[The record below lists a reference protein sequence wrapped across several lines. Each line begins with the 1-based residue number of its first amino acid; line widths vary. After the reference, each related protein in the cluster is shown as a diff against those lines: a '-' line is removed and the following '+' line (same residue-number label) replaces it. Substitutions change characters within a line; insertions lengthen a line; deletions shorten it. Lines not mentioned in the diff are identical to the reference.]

1 MKILNIIFL
10 NLIFVV
16 ALSAQCFDADASIWV
31 DTWTSC
37 EESANPK
44 AEYGN
49 GHWIQY
55 NFGSVRKLSN
65 SWVWNTNDPAR
76 LNQGFNQVQI
86 DYSSDGVNW
95 TNYGEMTFPMAAGDA
110 VYGGFPGPILVDIEA
125 QYVLVT
131 ALSNHGHSSCSGIA
145 EIKFNLLPDGAV
157 GSPPEDDEEEE
168 EEEECAAIEE
178 FYIED
183 VTETE
188 AYIAW
193 EYEGEEE
200 VSFNF
205 EYGTDDAEWTS
216 ITVEEAEIF
225 LENLTPF
232 TTYEFTITIECE
244 GELLS
249 SEVGEFTTGE
259 GEEDDGEEEG
269 ECCIPEEV
277 IIDEVTAYETYLYWE
292 CEEEIEG
299 EMLFIFEI
307 REEGGD
313 WVIVETEEYDIFIDE
328 QLEPNT
334 TYEVRVGVECEGEMN
349 YSAISS
355 FTTLEDDEEDE
366 FECGQIEDIW
376 LEDITETEAF
386 IEWEGHENYDFY
398 LVRYQIKGEDDW
410 EEVETDEPEIFLEDL
425 EQGYEYELSIGVLC
439 EDKIVWSEFFY
450 FYTIPDVLPTT
461 NISNVISEKQKML
474 KLYPNPTNGK
484 FAFDYQT
491 DAKDILNY
499 SITDLTGRV
508 LARNV
513 TKIKNGL
520 NTVLIDLSNFPDGV
534 YYLNTL
540 TLDQRTRIS
549 KKVVKVMR

>member
-1 MKILNIIFL
+1 MKFLNIIFL
-10 NLIFVV
+10 NLLFAVS
-16 ALSAQCFDADASIWV
+16 LSAQCFDADADIWV

-44 AEYGN
+44 TEYGS

-95 TNYGEMTFPMAAGDA
+95 TNYGEMTFPIGTGTAI
-110 VYGGFPGPILVDIEA
+110 YGGFPGPILIDIEA
-125 QYVLVT
+125 QYVLIT
-131 ALSNHGHSSCSGIA
+131 ALSNHGHTTCSGIA

-168 EEEECAAIEE
+168 ECAAIET
-178 FYIED
+178 FNIEE

-188 AYIAW
+188 AYISW
-193 EYEGEEE
+193 DYEGEEE

-205 EYGTDDAEWTS
+205 EYGTDDDDWTS
-216 ITVEEAEIF
+216 IIVEEPEIF
-225 LENLTPF
+225 LENLSPNTS
-232 TTYEFTITIECE
+232 YEFTVTIECD
-244 GELLS
+244 GELLT
-249 SEVGEFTTGE
+249 SEVNEFFTRE
-259 GEEDDGEEEG
+259 EQEDDDDDNEEG

-277 IIDEVTAYETYLYWE
+277 IIEDISAYEAYFYWE
-292 CEEEIEG
+292 CEEEG
-299 EMLFIFEI
+299 ELFFIFEI
-307 REEGGD
+307 REEDGT
-313 WVIVETEEYDIFIDE
+313 WVSIETEEYELFIDE

-334 TYEVRVGVECEGEMN
+334 NYDVRVGVECEGELN
-349 YSAISS
+349 YSTISV
-355 FTTLEDDEEDE
+355 FTTLEEEE
-366 FECGQIEDIW
+366 FECGKIEDIW

-386 IEWEGHENYDFY
+386 IEWEGHESYDFY
-398 LVRYQIKGEDDW
+398 LVSYQIEGENDW
-410 EEVETDEPEIFLEDL
+410 EEIETVEPEIFLEDL
-425 EQGYEYELSIGVLC
+425 EQGFEYELSVGVLC
-439 EDKIVWSEFFY
+439 ENKIVWSELFY
-450 FYTIPDVLPTT
+450 FYTIPDVLSTT
-461 NISNVISEKQKML
+461 NVSNVVSKKQQML

-499 SITDLTGRV
+499 SISDLAGKV

-513 TKIKNGL
+513 TELKSGL
-520 NTVLIDLSNFPDGV
+520 NTVFIDLSNFPDGV

-540 TLDQRTRIS
+540 TLDQRTRIC
-549 KKVVKVMR
+549 KKVVKVLR